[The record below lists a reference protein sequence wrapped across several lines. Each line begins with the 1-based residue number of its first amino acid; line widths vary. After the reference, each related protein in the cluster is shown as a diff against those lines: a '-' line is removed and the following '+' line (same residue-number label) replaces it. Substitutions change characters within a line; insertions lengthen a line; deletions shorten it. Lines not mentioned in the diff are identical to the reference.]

1 MLVSLLVYS
10 LSNKMRERE
19 INYLGWWQLYLFLF
33 ISGFATFMKNN
44 FKGEIMNKLLNQ
56 FEYLKETGFMKH
68 NIFYIEA
75 MLPSQ
80 FQSINGSK
88 YLSS

>member
-1 MLVSLLVYS
+1 
-10 LSNKMRERE
+10 
-19 INYLGWWQLYLFLF
+19 
-33 ISGFATFMKNN
+33 
-44 FKGEIMNKLLNQ
+44 MNKLLNQ